1 MSEYADLAFTL
12 TDLMHRASVDEE
24 DFQGPPK
31 FTMENDLAT
40 WVFTIGTDPPYRRS
54 VLTVTE
60 RAFDEFDPGLQAH
73 RVMDVLE
80 GQDWKQHVRDVRFE
94 DDFDLRLGQDLILSR
109 VPASDD

>member
-1 MSEYADLAFTL
+1 MSEYSDLAFTL

-31 FTMENDLAT
+31 FTMENGLAT
-40 WVFTIGTDPPYRRS
+40 WVFNIGTNPPYRRA

-80 GQDWKQHVRDVRFE
+80 GQNWQQHVRDVVMLE
-94 DDFDLRLGQDLILSR
+94 SIVLRLGQDLILSR